1 MPNLITRDELK
12 AALGIPANQT
22 AEHANLDR
30 TIAAASAA
38 VTVWTDRD
46 FAAPLVTEQRTYEY
60 DGSGYLDIDDA
71 ATVTAVTTSFAGID
85 ALVPSDLWRAQPYG
99 AAVLTELLLPAFFGG
114 FSPEMGF
121 TRNMDVMSR
130 EGRLQGLPMLV
141 KVDATWGWPIV
152 PEDVKQATIW
162 TAASMKEQP
171 TPYVQE
177 SIEGYSRST
186 NIRAPSESL
195 PSRAKDLL
203 APYMR
208 INV

>member
-22 AEHANLDR
+22 ADHPNLDR
-30 TIAAASAA
+30 IIAASSAA
-38 VTVWTDRD
+38 VEVWTDRD
-46 FAAPLVTEQRTYEY
+46 FGASLVTEQRTYEY

-71 ATVTAVTTSFAGID
+71 AAVTAVTTSFAGTD
-85 ALVPSDLWRAQPYG
+85 SLVPSDLWRAQPYG
-99 AAVLTELLLPAFFGG
+99 APVLTELLLPGFYGG
-114 FSPEMGF
+114 VSPEMGF
-121 TRNMDVMSR
+121 ARNMDVLAR
-130 EGRLQGLPMLV
+130 EGRLQTLPLLV

-152 PEDVKQATIW
+152 PEDVKQAVIW

-186 NIRAPSESL
+186 NIRAPSTSL
-195 PSRAKDLL
+195 PDRAKDLL

-208 INV
+208 MNV